1 VTQPAPLFRSNEQ
14 VLYDLSK
21 ALHFSPESLE
31 INRRGRVSSQ
41 QIKRLSV
48 RCVRHALLASIF
60 LFLPLF
66 LWMALTSA
74 REQEPFLSTAP
85 ILFNDLLHLSD
96 SVEAHGRFGALFR
109 LVTILGGLAM
119 GLYMV
124 SRFPFA
130 LYFDLLDGTVVL
142 KEGRIVAREEQ
153 TLRANGR
160 DPVEKYFLDIKTERF
175 EVNLAAYRAVENGA
189 MYLVYL
195 LPRSQVLVSLEP
207 RVANSAEPSAGVA

>member
-1 VTQPAPLFRSNEQ
+1 MFRSNEQ
-14 VLYDLSK
+14 VLSDLSK
-21 ALHFSPESLE
+21 ALHFSPEALE
-31 INRRGRVSSQ
+31 INRKGRVSSQ
-41 QIKRLSV
+41 QIKRLAV
-48 RCVRHALLASIF
+48 RCIRHALLTSIF

-74 REQEPFLSTAP
+74 REQVPFLSAAP

-130 LYFDLLDGTVVL
+130 LYFDLLDVTAVL

-153 TLRANGR
+153 TLRSNGR

-175 EVNLAAYRAVENGA
+175 GVNLAAYRAVQNGA

-195 LPRSQVLVSLEP
+195 LPRSQVLV
-207 RVANSAEPSAGVA
+207 

>member
-74 REQEPFLSTAP
+74 REQVPFLSAAP
-85 ILFNDLLHLSD
+85 ILFRDLLHLSD
-96 SVEAHGRFGALFR
+96 SIEAHGRFGAIFR
-109 LVTILGGLAM
+109 MGTVLGGLAI
-119 GLYMV
+119 GLFMV
-124 SRFPFA
+124 LRFPFA
-130 LYFDLLDGTVVL
+130 LYFDLLDGTVFVR
-142 KEGRIVAREEQ
+142 EGRIVAREEQ
-153 TLRANGR
+153 TIRPNGR
-160 DPVEKYFLDIKTERF
+160 DPVEKYFFDIKTERF

-195 LPRSQVLVSLEP
+195 LPRSKVLVSLEP
-207 RVANSAEPSAGVA
+207 KVAQTAEPSASVA

>member
-1 VTQPAPLFRSNEQ
+1 MTQPTPMFRSSEQ

-21 ALHFSPESLE
+21 ALHFSPDTLE
-31 INRRGRVSSQ
+31 INRKGRVSSQ
-41 QIKRLSV
+41 QIKRLAV
-48 RCVRHALLASIF
+48 RCIRHSFLTSIF

-66 LWMALTSA
+66 LWTALTSA
-74 REQEPFLSTAP
+74 REQAPFLSAAP

-96 SVEAHGRFGALFR
+96 SIEAHGRFGALFR
-109 LVTILGGLAM
+109 VGTILGGLAI

-130 LYFDLLDGTVVL
+130 LYFDLLDGAVFVR
-142 KEGRIVAREEQ
+142 EGRIVAREEQ
-153 TLRANGR
+153 TLRSNAR
-160 DPVEKYFLDIKTERF
+160 DPVEKYFFDMKTERF
-175 EVNLAAYRAVENGA
+175 EVNFAAYKAIENGG

-207 RVANSAEPSAGVA
+207 KVATSAEPSAVA